1 MIAGFR
7 LVPRHLTIVSFT
19 LAIGL
24 MASCSRTK
32 TPQQDVGMP
41 NVGDGTVIEGAATYR
56 ERIALPPNAVFE
68 ALLQDVTIAD
78 ASATEIARTTIP
90 RPSSPPI
97 RFSIAFDPLRI
108 DPRRT
113 YSVRA
118 RILVDGT
125 LWFTSDAAYPV
136 LTRGAGRT
144 VDIVLKMVRPDAQ
157 ERPRTGGAADTS
169 LSVIGAHGL
178 RLPATFRGDLPCAD
192 CQAIRYHLD
201 LWPDQV
207 FHLRRE
213 WLGKNLVRDE
223 VGRWRVDPARQALIL
238 HGGGEMPLQFEVK
251 AVGRLRKLD
260 IEGAP
265 IESALP
271 YELVSDG
278 TLAPTDL
285 SLPLGGEMVYLADA
299 ARFTECLTGRSYPIA
314 QEGDFVKMQRAYL
327 KDVKEP
333 GARLY
338 VTFEGVITD
347 RPRME
352 GSGVERSVVVSRFI
366 NAWPNQKCEQA
377 RADASLTN
385 TYWRI
390 NSIDGHPVSPTHGRR
405 EPHLLLRRGDQPQT
419 YAATVG
425 CNQLVGSY
433 TLAGESIV
441 FTRAA
446 ATLMA
451 CPPPL
456 DTLEKRLGEALVR
469 TRRWQINANTLE
481 FMDET
486 GSQIALFEAVYL

>member
-1 MIAGFR
+1 MSSGFR
-7 LVPRHLTIVSFT
+7 LVRQHLTLISFT

-24 MASCSRTK
+24 MTSCSATK
-32 TPQQDVGMP
+32 PPGQDVGMR
-41 NVGDGTVIEGAATYR
+41 NVAEGAAIEGTAAYR

-68 ALLQDVTIAD
+68 AVLEDVTIAN

-90 RPSSPPI
+90 GPAGPPI

-108 DPRRT
+108 DPGRT
-113 YSVRA
+113 YSVKA
-118 RILVDGT
+118 RILVDET
-125 LWFTSDAAYPV
+125 LWFTSDTAYPV

-144 VDIVLKMVRPDAQ
+144 VDIVLKMVMRAAQ
-157 ERPRTGGAADTS
+157 ERPRTGDPAGTPS
-169 LSVIGAHGL
+169 LMIGAHGL

-213 WLGKNLVRDE
+213 WLGKNLIRDE
-223 VGRWRVDPARQALIL
+223 VGRWRVDPDRQALIL
-238 HGGGEMPLQFEVK
+238 RGEGEMPLQFEVK
-251 AVGRLRKLD
+251 AVNRLRQLD
-260 IEGAP
+260 MKGTP

-278 TLAPTDL
+278 ALDPIDP
-285 SLPLGGEMVYLADA
+285 SLPLSGEMVYLADA
-299 ARFTECLTGRSYPIA
+299 ARFTECLTGRSYSVA
-314 QEGDFVKMQRAYL
+314 LEGDFVKMERAYL
-327 KDVKEP
+327 KDVKAP

-352 GSGVERSVVVSRFI
+352 GSGVERSVVVNRFI
-366 NAWPNQKCEQA
+366 DARLNQRCERA

-390 NSIDGHPVSPTHGRR
+390 NSIDGHPVSSTNDRR
-405 EPHLLLRRGDQPQT
+405 EPYLLLRRGDQRQT
-419 YAATVG
+419 YAATIG

-433 TLAGESIV
+433 TLAGEGIA

-456 DTLEKRLGEALVR
+456 DTLEKRLGEALAR
-469 TRRWQINANTLE
+469 TKRWRIKENTLE
-481 FMDET
+481 FLDDT
-486 GSQIALFEAVYL
+486 GSQIALLEAVYL